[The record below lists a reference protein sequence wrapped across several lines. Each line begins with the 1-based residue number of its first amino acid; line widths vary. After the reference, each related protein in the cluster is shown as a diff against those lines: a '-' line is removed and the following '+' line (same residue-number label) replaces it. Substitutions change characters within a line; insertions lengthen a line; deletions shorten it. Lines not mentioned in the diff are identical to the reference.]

1 MADPT
6 INVTVETRAAERA
19 LDRLTQAFAAL
30 GAKVVGASILDFV
43 DQVTDLQNKLRNVTN
58 STEEF
63 AAAQKAVFDIAKST
77 SAPVGE
83 VATLY
88 QRLSISQDQVGLTGA
103 GVAKVTELISK
114 QMKAAGVSGAQAAS
128 YILQLSQAF
137 GAGKLSGDEFR
148 SIMEANPAIM
158 KMVAKEMGV
167 TVGEL
172 KRLGSEGKITSQ
184 ILRDVFLKNEQQII
198 DDFDK
203 RVKAIGDSFELLKTR
218 AKEMFISFN
227 DATGAVSAI
236 AGLLETLANNLGKVT
251 LAAATFLAVLAV
263 QRILAAAGAVGTLK
277 NAFLA
282 LNTAM
287 KANLIAVIISG
298 LVFIGATIYDEVI
311 APLKQAGIESG
322 VIAKLIAENL
332 INAFLQVGEAAIAIM
347 PAIGKLTL
355 DALTP
360 GKKISDSVKEIDDIY
375 KKILTTKRVTLL
387 TDKERASIEKA
398 MAANGKKAA
407 ENAKLTKDTKVLET
421 DEAVKALRTL
431 EQTIRKLENA
441 AKADVT
447 RLQYGERYA
456 KIQEIIKTEQDKLD
470 VVNKKL
476 TDNDKLRIENAV
488 KMEFYAKDMLKTQQT
503 LMNIADQITLNSE
516 QDVRE
521 REVKQGLLQ
530 YERSVSKEIYE
541 QNKGNLESLIRQN
554 QEIVR
559 ANTLRREQAD
569 TINSMLRNQTAITTE
584 LNRMQEIKLQFEG
597 LTKEDIDRIRQAEA
611 IAADPGGEKALT
623 NQRKRI
629 QNTINAEV
637 GKYDQLFTLETQY
650 QLERAKLM
658 DIAQL
663 HNNGVIKL
671 TQEQQAAAN
680 NSLLMLEQ
688 QTAMQR
694 MEIQNQIFQN
704 YSKMSDLMIQKDAQR
719 HAAALRNETTFL
731 GTKKFSE
738 QTIQQI
744 AQERAAFEKKT
755 DQERVQ
761 FGIQQGAEL
770 FSALGAQNK
779 KAFEAAK
786 AFNIANAIMNT
797 YAAATKALATYP
809 WPFGMIAAAAAVATG
824 FAQVAAIR
832 SQNYS
837 GRALG
842 GPVMGGQSYIVGES
856 GPELFTPNTTGSI
869 TRNNQLGGQP
879 VSVNFNIQANDAQ
892 GFDELL
898 IQRRGMITQMI
909 SDAMLERG
917 SRSTL

>member
-6 INVTVETRAAERA
+6 ITVKVDTRAAERS
-19 LDRLTQAFAAL
+19 LDNLTRAFTAL
-30 GAKVVGASILDFV
+30 GAVVVGASILDFV

-77 SAPVGE
+77 AAPVGE
-83 VATLY
+83 VAALY
-88 QRLSISQDQVGLTGA
+88 QRLSISQDEVGLTGA

-114 QMKAAGVSGAQAAS
+114 QMKSAGVSGAQAAS

-148 SIMEANPAIM
+148 SVMEANPAVM

-184 ILRDVFLKNEQQII
+184 IMRDVFLKNETQII
-198 DDFDK
+198 EDFNK
-203 RVKAIGDSFELLKTR
+203 RTKSISDSFELLKTR
-218 AKEMFISFN
+218 AKEMFINFN

-236 AGLLETLANNLGKVT
+236 ATALEGLANNLGKVALT
-251 LAAATFLAVLAV
+251 AGTFLAVLAV
-263 QRILAAAGAVGTLK
+263 RRILAVAGAVGTLK

-282 LNTAM
+282 LNAAM
-287 KANLIAVIISG
+287 KANLIAAIISG

-311 APLKQAGIESG
+311 APLRQAGITSG
-322 VIAKLIAENL
+322 LVGKLIAENL
-332 INAFLQVGEAAIAIM
+332 INAFLQVAEAAISIM

-375 KKILTTKRVTLL
+375 AKILTTKRITLL
-387 TDKERASIEKA
+387 NDKERAKIEEA
-398 MAANGKKAA
+398 MVKNSKKIADNG
-407 ENAKLTKDTKVLET
+407 KLTKDTKVLET

-431 EQTIRKLENA
+431 DQTIRKLESA

-456 KIQEIIKTEQDKLD
+456 KTQQIIAQEQDKLD
-470 VVNKKL
+470 LVGKKL
-476 TDNDKLRIENAV
+476 TANDKLRIENAV

-503 LMNIADQITLNSE
+503 LSSLADQITINSE
-516 QDVRE
+516 QDVLQRE
-521 REVKQGLLQ
+521 IKQALLQ
-530 YERSVSKEIYE
+530 YERSVSKEIYNA
-541 QNKGNLESLIRQN
+541 NKENLISLVKQN
-554 QEIVR
+554 QEIQK

-569 TINSMLRNQTAITTE
+569 TINGLLRNQTALTTE
-584 LNRMQEIKLQFEG
+584 LGKMEEIKLQFSGMTRE
-597 LTKEDIDRIRQAEA
+597 EIDAQRRAA
-611 IAADPGGEKALT
+611 AMAADPGGEKAMT
-623 NQRKRI
+623 NQRKII

-637 GKYDQLFTLETQY
+637 GKYDALFTLETEY
-650 QLERAKLM
+650 QQNVAKLM
-658 DIAQL
+658 NIQQL
-663 HNNGVIKL
+663 HEAGVINLSLK
-671 TQEQQAAAN
+671 QQQALTNSRMMLAQNYAN
-680 NSLLMLEQ
+680 QE
-688 QTAMQR
+688 
-694 MEIQNQIFQN
+694 MELQSQIFQN
-704 YSKMSDLMIQKDAQR
+704 YSKYQDLRIQRDAEA
-719 HAAALRNETTFL
+719 HAAALRNQRTLLGGQMFNEETI
-731 GTKKFSE
+731 K
-738 QTIQQI
+738 QI
-744 AQERAAFEKKT
+744 AQERANFQKKT
-755 DQERVQ
+755 DMERTQ

-770 FSALGAQNK
+770 FSALGSQNK

-797 YAAATKALATYP
+797 YMAATKALATYP

-824 FAQVAAIR
+824 FAQVNAIR
-832 SQNYS
+832 SQQYS

-842 GPVMGGQSYIVGES
+842 GPVMGGQPYMVGES

-869 TRNNQLGGQP
+869 TRNNQLGGDP
-879 VSVNFNIQANDAQ
+879 VTVNFTIQANDAQ
-892 GFDELL
+892 GFDDLL

-917 SRSTL
+917 NRSMI